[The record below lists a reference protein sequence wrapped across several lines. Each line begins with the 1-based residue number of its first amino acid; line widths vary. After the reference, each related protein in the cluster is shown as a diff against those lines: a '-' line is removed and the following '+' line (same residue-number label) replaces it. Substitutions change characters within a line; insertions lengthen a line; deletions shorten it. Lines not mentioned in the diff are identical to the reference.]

1 VPHSTQ
7 VGSSSQGGQG
17 NGGEEDSEQLRSV
30 GKGSDG
36 DFFLF
41 WRERERERAMFVL
54 GLIYLVWADQA
65 YEPIKTPT
73 NLYIHTQTPRV
84 EEEARSV

>member
-41 WRERERERAMFVL
+41 WRERERESHVCFGLDISGL
-54 GLIYLVWADQA
+54 G
-65 YEPIKTPT
+65 
-73 NLYIHTQTPRV
+73 
-84 EEEARSV
+84 